1 MRLKAR
7 TSADSQPTKLRGAF
21 FWLSA
26 LFEGEGGSTSLER
39 GNRVSCRLIITVIS
53 FWIWGVA
60 VKKRNVKRLWSK
72 ALIFWLL
79 FSFLIHFLQSSIFT
93 WMGLCSSDRSL
104 QRHEITGWKKEPK
117 TSRGRIYLEVDVLNF
132 TKVSKWYT
140 KTGLSEQTHWCFLL
154 LLPNISNRNTA
165 ETGVFWDEPKQVH
178 QWAVC
183 PHPSSQW

>member
-1 MRLKAR
+1 MSHFDTLTSSLQKPNVRLKAR

-60 VKKRNVKRLWSK
+60 VKNRNVKRLWSK

-93 WMGLCSSDRSL
+93 WMGLCNSDRSL

-117 TSRGRIYLEVDVLNF
+117 TSRGRIYLEVDVLNI

-140 KTGLSEQTHWCFLL
+140 KTGLSEQTHCCCLL
-154 LLPNISNRNTA
+154 LFPNISNRNTA
-165 ETGVFWDEPKQVH
+165 ETGVF
-178 QWAVC
+178 
-183 PHPSSQW
+183 